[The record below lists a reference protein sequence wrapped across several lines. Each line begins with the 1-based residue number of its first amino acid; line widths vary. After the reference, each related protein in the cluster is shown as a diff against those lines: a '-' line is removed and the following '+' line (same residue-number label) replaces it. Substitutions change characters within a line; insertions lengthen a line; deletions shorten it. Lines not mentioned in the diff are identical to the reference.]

1 MIKQTLIKLNCLLIL
16 VETHT
21 HTHYTQPKYSPCK
34 HIFNCRAP
42 SEQADSLSSLDSFPQ
57 STSSISSYPL
67 QEEHFTT
74 PSNFKTHAMF
84 YGENDPVPDLE
95 QNVADLINSLF
106 WVVES
111 KRLERSKEKLEKVSL
126 LLAPFEKKDFV
137 GECNLGIIWKKVL
150 FGELFCIFRVCI
162 THTTAHTCNLHP

>member
-1 MIKQTLIKLNCLLIL
+1 MSIPSD
-16 VETHT
+16 
-21 HTHYTQPKYSPCK
+21 QP
-34 HIFNCRAP
+34 
-42 SEQADSLSSLDSFPQ
+42 DSLTSSESLPQ
-57 STSSISSYPL
+57 STISNTSNP

-84 YGENDPVPDLE
+84 YGENDAIPDLE

-111 KRLERSKEKLEKVSL
+111 KRLERSREKLEKVSL

-137 GECNLGIIWKKVL
+137 GN
-150 FGELFCIFRVCI
+150 
-162 THTTAHTCNLHP
+162 